1 MEENIDTSYSCDN
14 HRFCNLLHIFNNC
27 SSNFQEMTE
36 RNNGVQTRIVEAI
49 IKHRGIKAAKI
60 SINKIIDFSNFEEL
74 NQVTLKN
81 EVRQGTGIHY

>member
-1 MEENIDTSYSCDN
+1 
-14 HRFCNLLHIFNNC
+14 
-27 SSNFQEMTE
+27 MTE

-49 IKHRGIKAAKI
+49 IKHRGIKATKN